1 MSDQRIGLSIVR
13 NFEEITDPRIILK
26 TTHKLVEV
34 IVIAICAVICG
45 ADKWTQV
52 EEYGNTNYEWLKAIL
67 ELPSGIPSHDTFG
80 RIFSKLNP
88 EAFQR
93 CFQTWIREVFEITGG
108 QVIAI
113 DGKTLRR
120 SHDRR
125 SSKSA
130 IHMVHAW
137 ATENSIL
144 LGQMKTNEKSNE
156 ITAIPELLEI
166 LAIKGCIITIDA
178 MGCQSKI
185 ANKIHEKGADYILAV
200 KENQGLLKSAL
211 ETTFNIAKEKNFET
225 MVYDKNQTTDCDH
238 GRIETRTCYVL
249 PLMYLFRFKLKWK
262 GLQSLVLM
270 ESERINKSTGEKVT
284 EKRYYISSL
293 KGSANKIADGIR
305 QHWRVENNLHWCL
318 DVGFREDECRVR
330 IGDAAEN
337 FSLLRKIS
345 LMLLKKEHT
354 FKGGIQSKRLKAGW
368 DRNYLLK
375 ILAG

>member
-200 KENQGLLKSAL
+200 KEN
-211 ETTFNIAKEKNFET
+211 
-225 MVYDKNQTTDCDH
+225 
-238 GRIETRTCYVL
+238 
-249 PLMYLFRFKLKWK
+249 
-262 GLQSLVLM
+262 
-270 ESERINKSTGEKVT
+270 
-284 EKRYYISSL
+284 
-293 KGSANKIADGIR
+293 
-305 QHWRVENNLHWCL
+305 
-318 DVGFREDECRVR
+318 
-330 IGDAAEN
+330 
-337 FSLLRKIS
+337 
-345 LMLLKKEHT
+345 
-354 FKGGIQSKRLKAGW
+354 
-368 DRNYLLK
+368 
-375 ILAG
+375 

>member
-1 MSDQRIGLSIVR
+1 MSDQKISLSIVR
-13 NFEEITDPRIILK
+13 NFEEITDPRILLK

-34 IVIAICAVICG
+34 IAIAICAVICG

-52 EEYGNTNYEWLKAIL
+52 EEYGKANYEWLKTIL
-67 ELPSGIPSHDTFG
+67 ELPNGIPSHDTFG

-93 CFQTWIREVFEITGG
+93 CFQAWIKEVFEITNG
-108 QVIAI
+108 QIIAI

-120 SHDRR
+120 SHNKK
-125 SSKSA
+125 SNKSA

-144 LGQMKTNEKSNE
+144 LGQVKTNEKSNE
-156 ITAIPELLEI
+156 ITAIPELLEM

-200 KENQGLLKSAL
+200 KDNQGLLKNAL

-238 GRIETRTCYVL
+238 GRIETRTYYVL
-249 PLMYLFRFKLKWK
+249 PLMYLFQFKLKWK

-270 ESERINKSTGEKVT
+270 ESEVINKSTGEKVT

-293 KGSANKIADGIR
+293 KGPASKIAAGIR

-318 DVGFREDECRVR
+318 DVGFRED
-330 IGDAAEN
+330 
-337 FSLLRKIS
+337 
-345 LMLLKKEHT
+345 
-354 FKGGIQSKRLKAGW
+354 
-368 DRNYLLK
+368 
-375 ILAG
+375 